1 MKEAGR
7 GVVGKK
13 MGFGLRF
20 QQYIVL
26 PRARNDTHCWP
37 CDRDESRVN
46 PCLVNSCVSR
56 DKIESFPASLGTR
69 AVGKM
74 KGFSLIKDQGYSS
87 EKAVFM
93 ISRYCL
99 LLSLRLK

>member
-13 MGFGLRF
+13 MGFGLWF
-20 QQYIVL
+20 QH
-26 PRARNDTHCWP
+26 ARNDTHCWP
-37 CDRDESRVN
+37 CDGDESRVN
-46 PCLVNSCVSR
+46 PCPVNSCVSR
-56 DKIESFPASLGTR
+56 DKIESFPASLGTS

-74 KGFSLIKDQGYSS
+74 KDCSFIKDQGYSS
-87 EKAVFM
+87 EKVVFM

-99 LLSLRLK
+99 L